1 MAWQLTRFLVC
12 ELDGLL
18 INMLSGV
25 VQPCHGLTWSCPD
38 IASPGPAL
46 TSRRHVEKMREQSCP
61 KVLGIAMTKEF
72 SSNRVGKS
80 VYY

>member
-1 MAWQLTRFLVC
+1 MAWQLTRFLVG

-46 TSRRHVEKMREQSCP
+46 TSRRLKKMREQSCP
-61 KVLGIAMTKEF
+61 RLLGIAMTKEF
-72 SSNRVGKS
+72 SSNRVAKS